1 MTLALAVRN
10 LARNRRRSLTTLAAI
25 VVGAVAILLFGG
37 YTRNIR
43 YGLQMGFVRS
53 SGHLQIQ
60 HKDYFLYGSG
70 NPAGYGITNYRHVMD
85 LVRHDPVLAPMLTVV
100 TPTLQLGGIAGNF
113 AAGVSRTVIATGSD
127 IDGQNELRKWNDFG
141 FEGTPGNLALTG
153 TAPNA
158 AVVGEGVARV
168 LQLCEPLHI
177 RSCPAPE
184 GAATSASRSAGSGL
198 PPDIAALADAEVP
211 QKLQDSPGAQVPGTS
226 QGIAPPSAVAGSPR
240 IELLAA
246 TARGAPNVASLAVIE
261 ADTQAVKDLDDIYV
275 ALHLEQ
281 AQRLVY
287 AGDPPQVTSI
297 IVQLHHTAQIPAA
310 RARLEQLLR
319 TTLEDQPLEVQ
330 DYETL
335 NPTYGQTIGFFAAI
349 FGFIAILIGV
359 IVLFTVSNTMSMAVV
374 ERTPEIGT
382 LRAIGVRR
390 SGIRKMFM
398 MEGILLGLAGSVLG
412 IIVALVLAF
421 LINHGGITWTPP
433 GRTDAVPLTVRVWG
447 EPKPMLGVAIALT
460 LVTVVSS
467 WVPSRR
473 GARTNIVSAL
483 RHA

>member
-1 MTLALAVRN
+1 MTFALAVRN
-10 LARNRRRSLTTLAAI
+10 LERNRRRSITTLAAI
-25 VVGAVAILLFGG
+25 IVGAVAILLFGG

-70 NPAGYGITNYRHVMD
+70 DPAAYGIADYQHVMEV
-85 LVRHDPVLAPMLTVV
+85 VRRDPVLAPMLTVV

-113 AAGVSRTVIATGSD
+113 DAGVSRTVLATGAD
-127 IDGQNELRKWNDFG
+127 VDGQNALRKWNDYG
-141 FEGTPGNLALTG
+141 FTDNPRPLALTG

-168 LQLCEPLHI
+168 LQLCDALGVRRCEAPDKSRAGTVVSDAL
-177 RSCPAPE
+177 PADLAALATAE
-184 GAATSASRSAGSGL
+184 AATSPAHQ
-198 PPDIAALADAEVP
+198 E
-211 QKLQDSPGAQVPGTS
+211 T
-226 QGIAPPSAVAGSPR
+226 R

-246 TARGAPNVASLAVIE
+246 TARGAPNVASLSVIKAE
-261 ADTQAVKDLDDIYV
+261 SQAVKELDDVYV
-275 ALHLEQ
+275 ALHLAQ
-281 AQRLVY
+281 AQRLIY
-287 AGDPPQVTSI
+287 GGDPPQVTAI

-310 RARLEQLLR
+310 RARLQYLLA
-319 TTLEDQPLEVQ
+319 TTLKGDPLEVQ

-335 NPTYGQTIGFFAAI
+335 NPYYRQTIGFFAAI
-349 FGFIAILIGV
+349 FGFISILIGV
-359 IVLFTVSNTMSMAVV
+359 IVLFTVGNTMSMAVV

-382 LRAIGVRR
+382 LRAIGLRR
-390 SGIRKMFM
+390 SGIREMFM
-398 MEGILLGLAGSVLG
+398 VEGMLLGVAGSILG
-412 IIVALVLAF
+412 IIVALILAF

-433 GRTDAVPLTVRVWG
+433 GRVDAVPLTVRVWG
-447 EPKPMLGVAIALT
+447 ETLPMIGVIIGLT

-467 WVPSRR
+467 WIPSRR
-473 GARTNIVSAL
+473 GARINIVTAL

>member
-70 NPAGYGITNYRHVMD
+70 NPAAYGIANYEQLMD

-100 TPTLQLGGIAGNF
+100 TPALQLGGIAGNF

-127 IDGQNELRKWNDFG
+127 VDGQNALRKWNDFG
-141 FEGTPGNLALTG
+141 FSGTPAPLALTG
-153 TAPNA
+153 SAPNA

-168 LQLCEPLHI
+168 LQLCRPLHVP
-177 RSCPAPE
+177 RCAGPDVVGAAGSSPLPADLALLSDAEAPE
-184 GAATSASRSAGSGL
+184 G
-198 PPDIAALADAEVP
+198 P
-211 QKLQDSPGAQVPGTS
+211 QSPRGPGV
-226 QGIAPPSAVAGSPR
+226 SAVPRPPR

-246 TARGAPNVASLAVIE
+246 TARGAPNVASLSVIKAE
-261 ADTQAVKDLDDIYV
+261 SQAVKDLDDIYV
-275 ALHLEQ
+275 ELHLAQ
-281 AQRLVY
+281 AQRLIY
-287 AGDPPQVTSI
+287 GGDAPQVTAI
-297 IVQLHHTAQIPAA
+297 IIQLHHTAQIPAA
-310 RARLEQLLR
+310 RARLERLLR
-319 TTLEDQPLEVQ
+319 TTFKDQPLEVH

-335 NPTYGQTIGFFAAI
+335 NPYYGQTVGFFAAI
-349 FGFIAILIGV
+349 FGFISVLIGV

-382 LRAIGVRR
+382 LRALGLRR

-398 MEGILLGLAGSVLG
+398 MEGMLLGVAGSILG
-412 IIVALVLAF
+412 IVAALILAF

-433 GRTDAVPLTVRVWG
+433 GRVDAVPLTVRVWG
-447 EPKPMLGVAIALT
+447 EPTPMVSVAIALT
-460 LVTVVSS
+460 LVALVSS
-467 WVPSRR
+467 WIPSRR
-473 GARTNIVSAL
+473 GARTNIVAAL

>member
-1 MTLALAVRN
+1 MMTLALALRN

-43 YGLQMGFVRS
+43 YGLQEGFVRT

-60 HKDYFLYGSG
+60 HQGYFLYGTG
-70 NPAGYGITNYRHVMD
+70 NPAAYGIADYERVMD
-85 LVRHDPVLAPMLTVV
+85 VVRHDPVLAPMVTVV

-113 AAGVSRTVIATGSD
+113 DAGVSRTVLATGTD
-127 IDGQNELRKWNDFG
+127 VDGQNRLHRWNDFG
-141 FEGTPGNLALTG
+141 FPGTPQPVALTG

-168 LQLCEPLHI
+168 LQLCGALGVHGCATPDG
-177 RSCPAPE
+177 PATMPTQSGDAE
-184 GAATSASRSAGSGL
+184 STMPADLAALSAQESAGR
-198 PPDIAALADAEVP
+198 PPRPD
-211 QKLQDSPGAQVPGTS
+211 T
-226 QGIAPPSAVAGSPR
+226 R

-246 TARGAPNVASLAVIE
+246 TARGAPNVATLSVVKAE
-261 ADTQAVKDLDDIYV
+261 NQAVKELDDVYV
-275 ALHLEQ
+275 ALHLAQ
-281 AQRLVY
+281 AQRLIY
-287 AGDPPQVTSI
+287 GADPPQVTAI

-310 RARLEQLLR
+310 RARIEQLLA
-319 TTLEDQPLEVQ
+319 TTLKSQPLEVH
-330 DYETL
+330 DFETL
-335 NPTYGQTIGFFAAI
+335 NPYYGQTIGFFAAI
-349 FGFIAILIGV
+349 FGFISILIGV
-359 IVLFTVSNTMSMAVV
+359 IVLFTVGNTMSMAVV

-382 LRAIGVRR
+382 LRAIGLRR
-390 SGIRKMFM
+390 SGIRTMFM
-398 MEGILLGLAGSVLG
+398 VEGMLLGLAGSILG
-412 IIVALVLAF
+412 IVAALTLAF

-447 EPKPMLGVAIALT
+447 EPVPMVGVVIALT

-473 GARTNIVSAL
+473 GARINIVTAL

>member
-70 NPAGYGITNYRHVMD
+70 NPAAYGIANYEHVMD

-113 AAGVSRTVIATGSD
+113 EAGVSRTVIASGTD

-141 FEGTPGNLALTG
+141 FEGMPPPLALTG

-168 LQLCEPLHI
+168 LQLCGPLGI
-177 RSCPAPE
+177 QRCAGPE
-184 GAATSASRSAGSGL
+184 GVATAASQAAGSAL
-198 PPDIAALADAEVP
+198 PRDIAGLADAEVSQAAP
-211 QKLQDSPGAQVPGTS
+211 GLPGAQGS
-226 QGIAPPSAVAGSPR
+226 QASALPSAVAQSPR

-246 TARGAPNVASLAVIE
+246 TARGAPNVASLSVIKAE
-261 ADTQAVKDLDDIYV
+261 SQAVKDLDDIYV
-275 ALHLEQ
+275 ALHLAQ
-281 AQRLVY
+281 AQRLIY
-287 AGDPPQVTSI
+287 GGDPPQVTAI

-319 TTLEDQPLEVQ
+319 TTLKDQPLEVH

-335 NPTYGQTIGFFAAI
+335 NPYYGQTIGFFAAI
-349 FGFIAILIGV
+349 FGFISILIGV

-398 MEGILLGLAGSVLG
+398 IEGMLLGLTGSALG
-412 IIVALVLAF
+412 IIVALALAF

-433 GRTDAVPLTVRVWG
+433 GRVDAVPLTVRVWG
-447 EPKPMLGVAIALT
+447 EPRPMISVAIALT
-460 LVTVVSS
+460 LVTLVSS

-473 GARTNIVSAL
+473 GARTNIVAAL

>member
-1 MTLALAVRN
+1 MSFALAVRN
-10 LARNRRRSLTTLAAI
+10 LERNRRRSVTTLAAI
-25 VVGAVAILLFGG
+25 VVGTVAILLFGG

-70 NPAGYGITNYRHVMD
+70 NPAAYGIADYQRVMEV
-85 LVRHDPVLAPMLTVV
+85 VRHDPVLAPMLTVV

-127 IDGQNELRKWNDFG
+127 VAGQNELRKWNDSG
-141 FEGTPGNLALTG
+141 FDGTPPPLALTG
-153 TAPNA
+153 TAPDA

-168 LQLCEPLHI
+168 LQLCGPLHV
-177 RSCPAPE
+177 RRC
-184 GAATSASRSAGSGL
+184 AA
-198 PPDIAALADAEVP
+198 PPDSSAPGQAHAGATAPANGALPEDLTALAKTEAAANPHPQDA
-211 QKLQDSPGAQVPGTS
+211 
-226 QGIAPPSAVAGSPR
+226 R

-246 TARGAPNVASLAVIE
+246 TARGAPNVASLSVIKAE
-261 ADTQAVKDLDDIYV
+261 SQAVKDLDDIYV
-275 ALHLEQ
+275 ALHLTQ
-281 AQRLVY
+281 AQRLIY
-287 AGDPPQVTSI
+287 GRDPPQVTAI
-297 IVQLHHTAQIPAA
+297 IIQLHHTAQIPAA
-310 RARLEQLLR
+310 RARLQQILA
-319 TTLEDQPLEVQ
+319 TTLKDQPLEVH

-335 NPTYGQTIGFFAAI
+335 NPYYGQTVGFFAAI
-349 FGFIAILIGV
+349 FGFISILIGV
-359 IVLFTVSNTMSMAVV
+359 IVLFTVGNTMSMAVV

-382 LRAIGVRR
+382 LRAIGLRR

-398 MEGILLGLAGSVLG
+398 IEGMLLGLTGSVLG
-412 IIVALVLAF
+412 IAVALVLAF

-433 GRTDAVPLTVRVWG
+433 GRVDAVPLAVRVWG
-447 EPKPMLGVAIALT
+447 EPAPMVGVVIALT
-460 LVTVVSS
+460 LVTLVSS

-473 GARTNIVSAL
+473 GARINIVTAL